1 MDVAQAER
9 VQPGDVVTY
18 ERARRRVIAVIPDG
32 LWAPY
37 FELDDEGVVSHRL
50 VEPAKS
56 ERSRTQDD
64 RRAAS

>member
-1 MDVAQAER
+1 MDGNVAQR

-18 ERARRRVIAVIPDG
+18 NKARRRVVAVIPDG

-37 FELDDEGVVSHRL
+37 FKLDDEDVVSHRL
-50 VEPAKS
+50 VEVAMAQPA
-56 ERSRTQDD
+56 RPQPN